1 MSIPEN
7 DYHFNTI
14 DCTTKNS
21 QIYKLGDIPNS
32 INNGLISSKTHNM
45 TIDFA
50 TSIEGLKI
58 KVIKGPNEKEEDE
71 NYFGIISL
79 SAHSLNNTFRGSYYF
94 KRMQKG

>member
-50 TSIEGLKI
+50 TSIEGQMKKKKMKIISELLDKKIITVKIQSLFLKI
-58 KVIKGPNEKEEDE
+58 SKMYI
-71 NYFGIISL
+71 Y
-79 SAHSLNNTFRGSYYF
+79 
-94 KRMQKG
+94 Q